1 MKQVLYFCLAGCPF
15 CRQAE
20 RWMEEVVREH
30 PEYAA
35 VEVRTVEERS
45 EREFARG
52 FDYYYVPTFYV
63 GGVKAHEGVAT
74 KSIVESVYKK
84 ALE

>member
-1 MKQVLYFCLAGCPF
+1 MKPVLYFYMEGCPF
-15 CRQAE
+15 CRQTE

-35 VEVRTVEERS
+35 VEVRRVEERR
-45 EREFARG
+45 ERGFANG
-52 FDYYYVPTFYV
+52 FDYYFVPTYYV

-74 KSIVESVYKK
+74 KAIVESVYQK
-84 ALE
+84 ALA